1 MVGGLCWRTGKRTQ
15 SETSVEIH
23 AHYVLCG
30 TAWEQLR
37 FEEDAAGLKG
47 NVFGTW
53 YFGQGL
59 FFSPPLAMLE
69 HATRGN
75 NITVLLRFWAAHTD
89 RILEG
94 GFDGWVHRT
103 TTHHHHQLSGQLK
116 KMAFSRC
123 HIISHSWVRMKT
135 FAQWI
140 NHKTPD
146 LQETVCLA
154 LCKTPGLM
162 LCCSFPAFGNRQ
174 NQGSHKHKAKPWLEV
189 LSLALSI
196 TSNFTHTSWRAACL
210 K

>member
-1 MVGGLCWRTGKRTQ
+1 MVGGLCRRTGKRTQ

-53 YFGQGL
+53 YFGQRL

-75 NITVLLRFWAAHTD
+75 NITVLLRFWAANTD

-94 GFDGWVHRT
+94 GLHGWVHRT

-116 KMAFSRC
+116 KWLFQGVILYPTLEWLIESGWKPLHNELTTKLQISR
-123 HIISHSWVRMKT
+123 R
-135 FAQWI
+135 
-140 NHKTPD
+140 
-146 LQETVCLA
+146 
-154 LCKTPGLM
+154 LC
-162 LCCSFPAFGNRQ
+162 A
-174 NQGSHKHKAKPWLEV
+174 
-189 LSLALSI
+189 
-196 TSNFTHTSWRAACL
+196 
-210 K
+210 